1 MSRVAVVGAGA
12 WGTTLADL
20 LCARAGGE
28 GGDVVLWAFEPEV
41 AEAVNRQHRNDV
53 FLPDA
58 PLQPALCATT
68 DLRAAVR
75 GARLVVSAAPSHAV
89 RQVMAAA
96 AADVAPDAVVV
107 SASKGLEAGT
117 HRRMSEVLADVL
129 PGRERIVALSGPT
142 FAREVYERQPTAAVV
157 AGADAAV
164 AKRAQ
169 EALGAP
175 HFRLYTNDDLVGVE
189 LAGALKNVVAIAA
202 GMLDGM
208 ELGHNARAAL
218 ITRGLAEITR
228 LGVALGARPETFAGL
243 AGMGDLLLT
252 ATGPLS
258 RNRSLGVEMGK
269 GRQLEEVL
277 GRRHSVAEGVGTARA
292 ALDLAAQA
300 GVELP
305 IVREVAAVLFE
316 GRPLRQ
322 ALGNLMERS
331 LKSETW
337 R

>member
-1 MSRVAVVGAGA
+1 MSRIAVVGAGA

-20 LCARAGGE
+20 LAAKGE
-28 GGDVVLWAFEPEV
+28 DVVLWAREAEV
-41 AEAVNRQHRNDV
+41 VEGVNRRHRNDL
-53 FLPDA
+53 FLADA
-58 PLQPALCATT
+58 PLQPSLCATG
-68 DLRAAVR
+68 DVLAAVR
-75 GARLVVSAAPSHAV
+75 GAQLVVSVAPSHAV
-89 RQVMAAA
+89 RAVMAAA
-96 AADVAPDAVVV
+96 APGIGADAVVV

-117 HRRMSEVLADVL
+117 HRRMSEVLAEVL
-129 PGRERIVALSGPT
+129 PAHEAIVALSGPT

-157 AGADAAV
+157 AGASPGPV
-164 AKRAQ
+164 RRAQ
-169 EALGAP
+169 EALAAP
-175 HFRLYTNDDLVGVE
+175 HLRLYTNDDMIGVE

-202 GMLDGM
+202 GMLDGL

-218 ITRGLAEITR
+218 ITRGLAEIAR
-228 LGVALGARPETFAGL
+228 LGAALGARPATFAGL

-258 RNRSLGVEMGK
+258 RNRSLGVEVGK
-269 GRQLEEVL
+269 GRRLEEVL
-277 GRRHSVAEGVGTARA
+277 SRRLSVAEGVETARA

-337 R
+337 S